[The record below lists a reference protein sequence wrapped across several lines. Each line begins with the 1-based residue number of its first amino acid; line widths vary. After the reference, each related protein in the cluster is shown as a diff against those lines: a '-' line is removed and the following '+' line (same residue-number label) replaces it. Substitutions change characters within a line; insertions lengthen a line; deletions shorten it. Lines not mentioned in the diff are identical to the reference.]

1 MKGML
6 NRIEDGWAV
15 ILIEEEQKELL
26 LPVSHLPEGSEVNS
40 WFEIELDGD
49 KFCSISLDEESRAV
63 KEKEA
68 RDLRRRLRR
77 RSGSSRFK
85 RR

>member
-15 ILIEEEQKELL
+15 ILIEEEQKEFL
-26 LPVSHLPEGSEVNS
+26 LPLSQLPEGSQVNS
-40 WFEIELDGD
+40 WFEIELDGE
-49 KFCSISLDEESRAV
+49 KLCSISLDEESRAV
-63 KEKEA
+63 KEKEV
-68 RDLRRRLRR
+68 RDLRRKLRR
-77 RSGSSRFK
+77 RSGGSRFK

>member
-15 ILIEEEQKELL
+15 ILIEEEQKEFL
-26 LPVSHLPEGSEVNS
+26 LPLSQLPEGSQVNS
-40 WFEIELDGD
+40 WFEIELDGE
-49 KFCSISLDEESRAV
+49 KLCSISLDEESRAA

-68 RDLRRRLRR
+68 RDLRRKLRR
-77 RSGSSRFK
+77 RSSGSQFK

>member
-26 LPVSHLPEGSEVNS
+26 LPISQLPEGSGVNS
-40 WFEIELDGD
+40 WFDIELVGENL
-49 KFCSISLDEESRAV
+49 CSISLDVESRAA
-63 KEKEA
+63 KETEV
-68 RDLRRRLRR
+68 RELRTKLRK
-77 RSGSSRFK
+77 RSSGSRFK

>member
-26 LPVSHLPEGSEVNS
+26 LPLSQLPEGSQVNS
-40 WFEIELDGD
+40 WFDIELEGEDL
-49 KFCSISLDEESRAV
+49 CSISLDEESRAA
-63 KEKEA
+63 KEQEA
-68 RDLRRRLRR
+68 RDLRRKLRR
-77 RSGSSRFK
+77 RSRGSRFK
-85 RR
+85 RK